1 MADGLDLSLGQYP
14 NAAISVATVGLVAVG
29 LGQNFKLIPKQGC
42 KASFCEGRWLIR
54 SQQASNV
61 HAEKKC
67 PVPLE
72 NLPDSSQPGL
82 RIRHVVKG
90 VFAYNYI
97 RAIIQQ
103 RDILNARGP
112 VKRSVRLLPVLVIM
126 QPLRM

>member
-1 MADGLDLSLGQYP
+1 
-14 NAAISVATVGLVAVG
+14 
-29 LGQNFKLIPKQGC
+29 
-42 KASFCEGRWLIR
+42 
-54 SQQASNV
+54 
-61 HAEKKC
+61 
-67 PVPLE
+67 
-72 NLPDSSQPGL
+72 
-82 RIRHVVKG
+82 VVKG